1 MQALHLRLTLYTPKT
16 SLLGPDIAPVQV
28 YSYLDLCNPH
38 MLSLHLAAAGV
49 PQGPVQVSG
58 TPA

>member
-1 MQALHLRLTLYTPKT
+1 MQALHLRLTPYTPKT
-16 SLLGPDIAPVQV
+16 SLLGPDIAQVQV
-28 YSYLDLCNPH
+28 YSYFDLCNPH
-38 MLSLHLAAAGV
+38 MPSLHLAAAGA